1 MAVNNLHRDIDALRQ
16 RADARW
22 TQLAAASPN
31 LVRAVTLQRRTLGT
45 QFDLLREAATYVA
58 ASPAPPETRVL
69 SHLADGLPVLRADNG
84 PLPVNMLT
92 PVKADLGAA
101 ITGATGYA
109 AARRVADALGSGAV
123 DPARV
128 LALVYQRDQEG
139 VTQLASD
146 HALVVDMLW
155 LLADLVLAPV
165 VHLQQRA
172 ALRET
177 EPDSPVR
184 EALERWEQG
193 YCAACGSWPALAEF
207 FFGERLLRCAFCA
220 CTWRQ
225 STDQCCF
232 CGERGE
238 RFATVVPDR
247 ERPGRRLELC
257 RACGGFLKTTD
268 VEQVTPFP
276 ILAIEDLGSSDLD
289 QVALH
294 HGFKRLPLKR
304 L

>member
-1 MAVNNLHRDIDALRQ
+1 LSVNNLHRDIDALRQ

-31 LVRAVTLQRRTLGT
+31 LGRAVALQRRTLGT

-58 ASPAPPETRVL
+58 ASPIPPETRVL
-69 SHLADGLPVLRADNG
+69 SHLADGLPVLRADIA

-92 PVKADLGAA
+92 PVMSDLGAA

-109 AARRVADALGSGAV
+109 AARRVAEALGSGAV

-155 LLADLVLAPV
+155 LLGDMVLAPI

-184 EALERWEQG
+184 EALDRWEQG
-193 YCAACGSWPALAEF
+193 YCPACGSWPALAEF

-238 RFATVVPDR
+238 PFATVVPDR

-257 RACGGFLKTTD
+257 RACGGFLKTMD

-289 QVALH
+289 QAALH
-294 HGFKRLPLKR
+294 HGFKRVPLKK